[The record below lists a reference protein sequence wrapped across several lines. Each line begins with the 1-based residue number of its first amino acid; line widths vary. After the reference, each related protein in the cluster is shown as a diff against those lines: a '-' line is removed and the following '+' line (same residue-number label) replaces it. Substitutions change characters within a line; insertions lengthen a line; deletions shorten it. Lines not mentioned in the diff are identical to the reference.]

1 MGGFPSATSNFPQ
14 AGTSPKQQII
24 IPQFQGGGGSSPSPS
39 NTSAS
44 RQIQQINQQS
54 SSSSSS
60 SNSQNRKIINQ
71 PVINLAALKKRTAPA
86 PPPVNSLQS
95 LYSTLPHAPRHSQSI
110 DSGEII
116 KSNTEMYSTL
126 PHLRTNDTK
135 NSSFHFDN
143 KMYERFEPLISSS
156 QQAKYDKHRF
166 DSNESGGVGGGGH
179 GGSVGS
185 NLGANLLPFSSVQ
198 THKRSPS
205 GDSIGRN
212 LHLAGAKLVLPTGGE
227 IPSLK
232 PVDKNFPRPRL
243 PPPGPPSNNGE
254 MENGQSNE
262 SLCSMDENQQHPT
275 APPRKVRNFLI
286 FEHFL

>member
-1 MGGFPSATSNFPQ
+1 M
-14 AGTSPKQQII
+14 
-24 IPQFQGGGGSSPSPS
+24 
-39 NTSAS
+39 
-44 RQIQQINQQS
+44 
-54 SSSSSS
+54 
-60 SNSQNRKIINQ
+60 
-71 PVINLAALKKRTAPA
+71 KKRTAPA

-95 LYSTLPHAPRHSQSI
+95 MYSTLPHAPRHSQSI
-110 DSGEII
+110 DSGDIL
-116 KSNTEMYSTL
+116 KSNNEMYSTL
-126 PHLRTNDTK
+126 PHLRTSDTK
-135 NSSFHFDN
+135 NPSFHYDN

-166 DSNESGGVGGGGH
+166 DSNDSGGGGH

-185 NLGANLLPFSSVQ
+185 NLGSSLSTFSNVQ

-212 LHLAGAKLVLPTGGE
+212 LHLAGAKLVLPTGE

-262 SLCSMDENQQHPT
+262 SLCSMDDSQHHPT
-275 APPRKVRNFLI
+275 APPRKVRFFI
-286 FEHFL
+286 MRRQSP